1 MTCYEIGFGVRVSV
15 AIVLETFLKL
25 DFQRF
30 VFVRNVRMGIQ
41 IIAKQ
46 NLVVVALSTKMQ
58 MENSVGESLGGIPF
72 VETHSRVACRHKSV
86 TDRFYEGLHPVE
98 RYSVCDLQQNV
109 DYRFGAYSFDGGA
122 AYVANAFRVAAQG
135 V

>member
-25 DFQRF
+25 DFQRS
-30 VFVRNVRMGIQ
+30 VFVRYVRMGIQ

-58 MENSVGESLGGIPF
+58 MENSVGEPLGGIPLLKLIR
-72 VETHSRVACRHKSV
+72 EPLADIS
-86 TDRFYEGLHPVE
+86 L
-98 RYSVCDLQQNV
+98 
-109 DYRFGAYSFDGGA
+109 
-122 AYVANAFRVAAQG
+122 
-135 V
+135 